1 MCACKCL
8 LVLEQ
13 GLLTSPEH
21 LSFIVRSAAG
31 KSQELREEL
40 LGVKDIKAFIASDA
54 IQGAGEPGEHSRREL
69 VQYAGAIGV
78 AMFLRSGDEYELE
91 HGSSP

>member
-13 GLLTSPEH
+13 GLLTSPKH
-21 LSFIVRSAAG
+21 LSCVVRSAAG
-31 KSQELREEL
+31 KSQELCEEL
-40 LGVKDIKAFIASDA
+40 LGVKVIKAFIASDA
-54 IQGAGEPGEHSRREL
+54 IQGAGEPFRRAL
-69 VQYAGAIGV
+69 VQYAGAFGV
-78 AMFLRSGDEYELE
+78 AMFLRSGTEYKLE